1 MYRKTID
8 EIGVQIERLRDVKKN
23 IEMDWS
29 NKKEAD
35 EYDSIGARLT
45 NGDTNKQF
53 YAGVTRPPGGQS
65 LPEDRAQFS
74 HDNIARSELERMASI
89 QLRTII
95 MNIINDCSSDMR
107 TQADNVESAL
117 AARIQQLEDAKA
129 KLKDHLVNV
138 SSKYDA
144 VKVRL
149 IGILFRGKYYGVLRT
164 NDYTV
169 RCNAG
174 RLPTIPS

>member
-1 MYRKTID
+1 
-8 EIGVQIERLRDVKKN
+8 
-23 IEMDWS
+23 MDWS

-45 NGDTNKQF
+45 NSSTNKQF

-65 LPEDRAQFS
+65 LPEDWAQFS

-107 TQADNVESAL
+107 TQADHVESAL
-117 AARIQQLEDAKA
+117 MARIQQLEDAKA
-129 KLKDHLVNV
+129 KLTDHLTHV
-138 SSKYDA
+138 SIKFTP
-144 VKVRL
+144 L
-149 IGILFRGKYYGVLRT
+149 IDFNEVIKKM
-164 NDYTV
+164 
-169 RCNAG
+169 
-174 RLPTIPS
+174 